1 MMRKNGKSLDTKRCT
16 YQGAQ
21 ISSTTPLQC
30 DRQQGSCAVGP
41 STAMRVLRRLQ
52 YKSTAF
58 QLKYSKDL
66 RNYVAREPS
75 IFIAEVLR
83 LSF

>member
-1 MMRKNGKSLDTKRCT
+1 MRKNDKSLDTKICT

-21 ISSTTPLQC
+21 ISARGNKELCS
-30 DRQQGSCAVGP
+30 R

-66 RNYVAREPS
+66 RNYVARRFS
-75 IFIAEVLR
+75 LLR
-83 LSF
+83 CCG